1 MFKKLALAY
10 TVIVAIA
17 ASTLVVSAVVELNTP
32 NDTTAY
38 ILKLVKS

>member
-1 MFKKLALAY
+1 MFKKLVLAY

-17 ASTLVVSAVVELNTP
+17 TSTLVVSAVVELNAP

-38 ILKLVKS
+38 ILKLVK